1 MAVCSCAMVD
11 VLQIPAS
18 CLCKKVRFLAPVER
32 GREWLACHCP
42 DCRQAHGAA
51 WVPLVPLA
59 IKGQELHGE
68 QGSLKEGPLSMCS
81 ALAGTVNAEVKRHFC
96 QACGSTCL
104 VSLHMEG
111 KVRCSLLPAGV
122 LCDKAFPKDFSPK
135 LKDCGTESPAPF
147 GPLSGIVLNSAPE
160 PPILGSCL
168 CGSCRFRTLRLPR
181 EMQHC
186 HCSMCRQM
194 SGAAY
199 QTWTPVPKTEI
210 EWLKPNSLKVIRAS
224 RDATR
229 EFCEAC
235 GSALTIMY
243 SGQRGTVWLSAA
255 AYDKAAFAGMCSK
268 TLRSQSMHICCDS
281 APPWH
286 PLRTWAYDGV
296 KRIRD
301 VCEESPDVSFD
312 EALAE
317 DSEDEEYQLQQAL
330 QISRFETEGMNETQ
344 GFSSSS
350 SSKSRFNPE
359 LALLQEI
366 TRCSLLEAEQ
376 ALAAYGS
383 ADAAAEAL
391 LSSKAQTSGEES
403 NATVP
408 SLPDDP
414 PAKKAK
420 TSSDWGSLPVWRGE
434 LGQKLTSIS
443 ECIDLD

>member
-1 MAVCSCAMVD
+1 
-11 VLQIPAS
+11 
-18 CLCKKVRFLAPVER
+18 
-32 GREWLACHCP
+32 
-42 DCRQAHGAA
+42 
-51 WVPLVPLA
+51 
-59 IKGQELHGE
+59 
-68 QGSLKEGPLSMCS
+68 
-81 ALAGTVNAEVKRHFC
+81 
-96 QACGSTCL
+96 
-104 VSLHMEG
+104 
-111 KVRCSLLPAGV
+111 
-122 LCDKAFPKDFSPK
+122 
-135 LKDCGTESPAPF
+135 
-147 GPLSGIVLNSAPE
+147 
-160 PPILGSCL
+160 
-168 CGSCRFRTLRLPR
+168 
-181 EMQHC
+181 
-186 HCSMCRQM
+186 M

-296 KRIRD
+296 KRIQD

-330 QISRFETEGMNETQ
+330 QISRFETEGMNET
-344 GFSSSS
+344 
-350 SSKSRFNPE
+350 
-359 LALLQEI
+359 QEI